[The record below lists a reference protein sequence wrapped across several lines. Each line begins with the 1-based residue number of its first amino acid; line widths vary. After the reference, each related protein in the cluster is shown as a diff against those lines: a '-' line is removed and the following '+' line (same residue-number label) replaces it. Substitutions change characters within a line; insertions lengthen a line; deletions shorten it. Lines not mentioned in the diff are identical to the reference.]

1 MFLLE
6 RFLLLRPW
14 AAVFSLIYIPA
25 RLLSLKKPSP
35 LRHEAA
41 LFLFWL
47 TVVLILSQTLSTDGR
62 LSGIRIEPGCALR
75 PEYYNFRPFDLFRT
89 WRGYIGT
96 DGFAE
101 FTVINVIGNVAVF
114 VPLGYFFS
122 RAYRKGIPAA
132 TLCGACLS
140 VFIEICQIPMARHT
154 DVDDV
159 ILNTLGAFIG
169 GVAAAIVGRAVLSSK
184 KRKEEGG
191 STDD

>member
-6 RFLLLRPW
+6 RFLLLLPW
-14 AAVFSLIYIPA
+14 AAVFSLVYIPA
-25 RLLSLKKPSP
+25 RLLALKKPSP

-47 TVVLILSQTLSTDGR
+47 TVVLILSQTLSTDGK
-62 LSGIRIEPGCALR
+62 LSGIRIEPECALR

-89 WRGYIGT
+89 WRGYYGT

-114 VPLGYFFS
+114 VPLGYFFC
-122 RAYRKGIPAA
+122 RAFGKGVLAA
-132 TLCGACLS
+132 VVCGACLS

-169 GVAAAIVGRAVLSSK
+169 GVAATIVSRAVLRK
-184 KRKEEGG
+184 KEGG
-191 STDD
+191 SADD